1 MFPILALL
9 ILSSQP
15 LQPCIEGIAS
25 YYMVK
30 SAGTVTASGETL
42 RDHEYTCAMPFGK
55 FGDYYLIVNES
66 NGKAVI
72 CRLNDR
78 GPYVKGRVVDLSY
91 IAMKALE
98 RRRGLIKVKIY
109 HLGSGPYKTGP
120 VSITLPH
127 KN

>member
-1 MFPILALL
+1 MFSMLALL

-25 YYMVK
+25 YYTVK
-30 SAGTVTASGETL
+30 TTSKITASGETL
-42 RDHEYTCAMPFGK
+42 IDHGYTCAMPFGK
-55 FGDYYLIVNES
+55 FGDYYLIVNEA

-78 GPYVKGRVVDLSY
+78 GPFVKGRVVDLTFT
-91 IAMKALE
+91 AMRALDKKK
-98 RRRGLIKVKIY
+98 GLIRVKIY
-109 HLGSGPYKTGP
+109 HLGSGPFKTGP
-120 VSITLPH
+120 INFSPLS